1 MGTNK
6 QNTNESYKSTVWR
19 ITPKHLNSGIQI
31 VDIAAHIAG
40 VMFNWD
46 WSLKTMQLLDLKIG
60 NQCNNFPKGADKTGP
75 MHFRVNRP
83 EQPEDSNNRAKIS
96 FLKSLKGKCME
107 QKLMISILIRLFQE
121 NYDFF
126 QMKTLTHDISVSDFY
141 NFS

>member
-1 MGTNK
+1 MGTHK
-6 QNTNESYKSTVWR
+6 HNTNESYNSTVWR

-31 VDIAAHIAG
+31 VYIAAHIAG

-60 NQCNNFPKGADKTGP
+60 HQCNNFPKGAKG
-75 MHFRVNRP
+75 VNRP

-126 QMKTLTHDISVSDFY
+126 QMKTLTHDISVSHFY
-141 NFS
+141 NFF